1 MPEKIEINGESVQD
15 VPTEVS
21 SGKLLVILSNNV
33 AYLTH
38 TIHKYPAKF
47 IPHIPRWAISK
58 YLHKQSSLVLD
69 PFCGSGTTL
78 VEALVSHQNSIG
90 IDIDPLSALISKV
103 KTTPIPREKLH
114 SVIDELKQSIKSQKT
129 GQFIPKIKTLNHWF
143 SEGNIRELS
152 IIRDCIEKYRD
163 DTDIYDFLI
172 ITFSSVIRKA
182 SNADNQT
189 QKTYVS
195 HTLTKVVPPATP
207 LFFRNLDL
215 YSRRVNEQSE
225 LVDSRNFARVFRADS
240 RQTDSLW
247 KVEKL
252 PEVDL
257 VVTSPPYIKAIDYIY
272 NQMAEYFWI
281 GDLFNLETQPK
292 QNDFKRSYIGTKQ
305 IKATDYQSLPKTSIE
320 DIDLLASEIAKKN
333 MKHGYIVAKFFNDMK
348 LHFKSVH
355 KTMRK
360 DAHYIMVIG
369 NNTVS
374 GLNVP
379 SHGFIREC
387 AEEAGFSYCNHFGYS
402 IRNRYMRFPRSGRG
416 GIIKEDW
423 VLDFAK

>member
-1 MPEKIEINGESVQD
+1 MPEEIEANREGVQD
-15 VPTEVS
+15 VPVEVP
-21 SGKLLVILSNNV
+21 SGQLLVILSNNV

-47 IPHIPRWAISK
+47 IPQIPRWAIGK

-78 VEALVSHQNSIG
+78 VEALVSHQNSVG

-103 KTTPIPREKLH
+103 KTTPIQQEKLH
-114 SVIDELKQSIKSQKT
+114 SVVNEIKQSIKSRKT

-143 SEGNIRELS
+143 NEGNIRELS
-152 IIRDCIEKYRD
+152 IIRDCIEKYRED
-163 DTDIYDFLI
+163 KDIYDFLI
-172 ITFSSVIRKA
+172 ITFSSIIRKA

-195 HTLTKVVPPATP
+195 HTLTKVVPPAIP

-215 YSRRVNEQSE
+215 YSRRVCELFG
-225 LVDSRNFARVFRADS
+225 LVDSRNFASVFRADS

-257 VVTSPPYIKAIDYIY
+257 VITSPPYIKAIDYIY

-292 QNDFKRSYIGTKQ
+292 QNDFKRYYIGTKQ
-305 IKATDYQSLPKTSIE
+305 IKAAEYQSIPTTSI
-320 DIDLLASEIAKKN
+320 DGIDLLVSEIAKKN

-348 LHFKSVH
+348 LHFKTVY

-360 DAHYIMVIG
+360 DSHYVMVIG

-374 GLNVP
+374 GLHVP
-379 SHGFIREC
+379 SHDFIREC
-387 AEEAGFSYCNHFGYS
+387 AEKAGFGYCSHFGYS

-423 VLDFAK
+423 VLDFVK